1 MKECCRRARKA
12 SRKVTVFSLIQRYSL
27 LLRSVLRTELFN
39 YGLRPETVD
48 KLLNKATKR
57 TDRQFKADMKKYAQK
72 LYKAISKENI
82 EY

>member
-12 SRKVTVFSLIQRYSL
+12 SQKVTVLSLIQRHGL
-27 LLRSVLRTELFN
+27 LLKAVLRTDLFN

-48 KLLNKATKR
+48 KLLDKAIKR
-57 TDRQFKADMKKYAQK
+57 TDRQFKSDTKKYARK
-72 LYKAISKENI
+72 LYEAVSKKNV